1 MSRVGVFV
9 GCRWLSFPRV
19 SGDEPEINTI
29 FAPTEM
35 FSPREQ
41 G

>member
-1 MSRVGVFV
+1 MSISTLTRRRG
-9 GCRWLSFPRV
+9 FPRV
-19 SGDEPEINTI
+19 SWDEPEINTI

-35 FSPREQ
+35 FSPREL